1 MTPRTTVS
9 RSAASHRAPRK
20 TRRDA
25 GATRLKTRDIDIVRF
40 GAEQTF
46 VRFDTL
52 GEYLAPNYTPALA
65 AAPPEQ
71 LADRTAPTK
80 RAWPADLR
88 HRLMAVS
95 HLMRRL
101 EAQGYVEIIQ
111 PWADQPAWF
120 RVTAQGLHLLDL
132 DWQEIP
138 FPAHLQDQEARLRHD
153 RYWTSHHHLI
163 NCIRLALARGA
174 ADVPAH
180 SWQGERAI
188 EAALPPRESG
198 KHRPHKADGILHL
211 HAAGSWTLKQRN
223 GEIFRVI
230 PMQEGQLI
238 GIEVESTQKSQERLA
253 QILPD
258 ALHHHDF
265 VWYFCRTPAIR
276 QALAIARRD
285 ALTTD
290 EERQRLR
297 LLLLED
303 VLPCP

>member
-1 MTPRTTVS
+1 MGKEHMTPRTTAS

-40 GAEQTF
+40 GDEQTF

-52 GEYLAPNYTPALA
+52 GEYLAPNYAPALA

-138 FPAHLQDQEARLRHD
+138 FPAHLPDQEARLRHEVNEHLLQMGGHIGYDIRPSRRRQGYGKLILKYGLD
-153 RYWTSHHHLI
+153 RAKILGLERVLLTCDEDNLGSRRIIESH
-163 NCIRLALARGA
+163 
-174 ADVPAH
+174 
-180 SWQGERAI
+180 
-188 EAALPPRESG
+188 
-198 KHRPHKADGILHL
+198 
-211 HAAGSWTLKQRN
+211 AGMLEN
-223 GEIFRVI
+223 I
-230 PMQEGQLI
+230 
-238 GIEVESTQKSQERLA
+238 IEVEQWSAK
-253 QILPD
+253 
-258 ALHHHDF
+258 
-265 VWYFCRTPAIR
+265 VCRYWIH
-276 QALAIARRD
+276 L
-285 ALTTD
+285 
-290 EERQRLR
+290 
-297 LLLLED
+297 
-303 VLPCP
+303 